1 MDSLKLFKI
10 FKHSDST
17 RLLKNLDD
25 PCNSKTILRN
35 MTEMT
40 FGGGEEV
47 GFSSADGEDGL
58 AVALGSSGAHQR

>member
-1 MDSLKLFKI
+1 
-10 FKHSDST
+10 
-17 RLLKNLDD
+17 
-25 PCNSKTILRN
+25 
-35 MTEMT
+35 MT